1 MRWSQIQAQADVD
14 SPAGDGDR
22 ILVLHVDDDPQ
33 HGDLVATY
41 LEQID
46 ENITVDT
53 ETDPQSGLERLQ
65 TESVDC
71 VVSDFQMPEMNGIE
85 FLKHVREEYP
95 NLPFILFTGKGSEE
109 IASEAINAGVT
120 SYLQK
125 SGTDTYELLA
135 NRVRNAVGHHRSKR
149 LARVTEDRLFG
160 LYEQADGFYVLDEE
174 WTITYWNQRIA
185 QRTGRSAEEVLGESY
200 WEVFPEATEIET
212 EERFRHA
219 METRTPVRFE
229 VRYEPAEYWTEVRAF
244 PIDEGLFVHSRNITD
259 LRERER
265 QIEHR
270 NQILESFANTVSHDL
285 RNPLS
290 IAEGR
295 LELAQETGDFE
306 HLDEVT
312 KAHNR
317 MRNLIDDLLSI
328 ARGEDLEFEE
338 VSLRESARDAWSTV
352 STEGME
358 FVVESDAHFDAHTS
372 QLRRLFENLFWNA
385 IEHGEADTVRVGT
398 LDADGIYVEDDGQ
411 GIGPAD
417 QEDIFESG
425 YSTTEN
431 GPGYGLHIV
440 KNIVEI
446 HDWEISVTGGAE
458 GGARFEI
465 REVQIRDR

>member
-200 WEVFPEATEIET
+200 WEVFPEAIEQAFYNEYREVMATQEPSHFEEYFPPLETWFSVSAYPSEDGLSVYFRDVTERRRREQRLHDRIDQQRAVAEFGQRSLHLDDPDELFET
-212 EERFRHA
+212 AGRELHRWDDRVMELYEETGSVGATVDRA
-219 METRTPVRFE
+219 GEELLDIAPPYAPVM
-229 VRYEPAEYWTEVRAF
+229 
-244 PIDEGLFVHSRNITD
+244 
-259 LRERER
+259 
-265 QIEHR
+265 
-270 NQILESFANTVSHDL
+270 ESFYA
-285 RNPLS
+285 
-290 IAEGR
+290 R
-295 LELAQETGDFE
+295 L
-306 HLDEVT
+306 VT
-312 KAHNR
+312 LGYLKYH
-317 MRNLIDDLLSI
+317 
-328 ARGEDLEFEE
+328 G
-338 VSLRESARDAWSTV
+338 
-352 STEGME
+352 
-358 FVVESDAHFDAHTS
+358 
-372 QLRRLFENLFWNA
+372 
-385 IEHGEADTVRVGT
+385 IE
-398 LDADGIYVEDDGQ
+398 
-411 GIGPAD
+411 
-417 QEDIFESG
+417 
-425 YSTTEN
+425 
-431 GPGYGLHIV
+431 
-440 KNIVEI
+440 
-446 HDWEISVTGGAE
+446 
-458 GGARFEI
+458 
-465 REVQIRDR
+465 